1 MLEQNNHDN
10 SVNPTNNL
18 IEENQGVN
26 IYNRNNNNSNS
37 SQSETQI
44 FFNEI
49 NSINNNPSN
58 VNLKIIK
65 EIDDKNL
72 LQNVQNICIYAINN
86 YKFNNHEDLRNIIQE
101 NLHKNLNG
109 NWWVSVCDKLSSD
122 YGNIDYCLGNWSTGG
137 FRD

>member
-1 MLEQNNHDN
+1 M
-10 SVNPTNNL
+10 
-18 IEENQGVN
+18 
-26 IYNRNNNNSNS
+26 
-37 SQSETQI
+37 
-44 FFNEI
+44 
-49 NSINNNPSN
+49 
-58 VNLKIIK
+58 NLKIIK

-122 YGNIDYCLGNWSTGG
+122 YGNIDYKSVMIFQN
-137 FRD
+137 RDYDYFIHIASIIL